1 MRVLS
6 VIVVALLWADP
17 VPAQTGMFD
26 TAGLGDGPHARACML
41 LERTVFRVDVL
52 TVELRLG
59 PHTAERVRGLVAT
72 NAPRDS
78 IARVALRSRD
88 AYVRIEFVRDVGMD
102 RFIEGVREDLRRV
115 ADAGIIDRETFEGV
129 SSRLPGWYD
138 FLEGRGVRE
147 GDELLYRVRGD
158 TLHSGYRSASGE
170 LLLRQTDVGRERRLA
185 VLGSYLVQ
193 GSSFREG
200 LLGSLLGERG
210 C

>member
-1 MRVLS
+1 MAWVLT
-6 VIVVALLWADP
+6 LLWTGA
-17 VPAQTGMFD
+17 ATGQTAVFD
-26 TAGLGDGPHARACML
+26 TAGLADGPHARACML
-41 LERTVFRVDVL
+41 MERTVFRVDVL

-59 PHTAERVRGLVAT
+59 PHTAERVRGLVARD
-72 NAPRDS
+72 APRDS
-78 IARVALRSRD
+78 IARVAMRSRN

-102 RFIEGVREDLRRV
+102 RFIEGIRTDLRRV
-115 ADAGIIDRETFEGV
+115 ADAGVIDPETFEGV
-129 SSRLPGWYD
+129 SRRLPEWYG

-170 LLLRQTDVGRERRLA
+170 MLLRQTDVGRERRLA
-185 VLGSYLVQ
+185 VLGSYLVK

-200 LLGSLLGERG
+200 LLGSLLGNGG